1 MTASGALV
9 LITTSFPIAGD
20 GSEAAGGFVDDFAAE
35 LARHLPVRV
44 VAPGTETRRET
55 WREGMEVF
63 RYAAPERPL
72 STLKPWVPKD
82 MLLIRDV
89 LRAGRKA
96 AIEATRA
103 GPTIH
108 ILALW
113 ALPSGYWARCASKHG
128 AIPYSV
134 WTLGSDIWSLGRMP
148 VVRSYLRRVLAGARY
163 RYADG
168 MKLREDTERIARK
181 ATEFLPS
188 TRRMETTAPAPP
200 RVQPPYR
207 LIFLGRW
214 HRNKGIDLLLESL
227 GLLTQADWK
236 NIERVDIYGGGPLEN
251 EVRQRTQ
258 VLASA
263 GHPVRVHGFVGKKQA
278 EAALADADYL
288 LIPSRI
294 ESIPVVLSD
303 ALKLGRPIVA
313 MPVGDLT
320 SIIESQPACG
330 LVSSETN
337 APAFAIAIR
346 EAISTSPLQFMEG
359 ITSAAQRFDLSTVSV
374 KLLEAVHSSAP
385 GDRP

>member
-168 MKLREDTERIARK
+168 MKLREDTARIARK
-181 ATEFLPS
+181 PTEFLPS
-188 TRRMETTAPAPP
+188 CRHTNLGRPVPP
-200 RVQPPYR
+200 RSSPPYR
-207 LIFLGRW
+207 LAFLGRW
-214 HRNKGIDLLLESL
+214 HQNKGIDLLLEAL
-227 GLLTQADWK
+227 RLMDKWAWK
-236 NIERVDIYGGGPLEN
+236 RIERIDIYGGGPLTDLVQN
-251 EVRQRTQ
+251 EVSTLRQ
-258 VLASA
+258 A
-263 GHPVRVHGFVGKKQA
+263 GHPVEIHGFAPKQEA
-278 EAALADADYL
+278 EEAIANIDFLI
-288 LIPSRI
+288 IPSRI
-294 ESIPVVLSD
+294 ESIPVVYSD
-303 ALKLGRPIVA
+303 AIKLGTPVIST
-313 MPVGDLT
+313 PVGDLEELIGHQRT
-320 SIIESQPACG
+320 GVVAASTEPRD
-330 LVSSETN
+330 
-337 APAFAIAIR
+337 IAA
-346 EAISTSPLQFMEG
+346 AISTALHMQPSLF
-359 ITSAAQRFDLSTVSV
+359 TSDLRRAAQQFDPKKVARRV
-374 KLLEAVHSSAP
+374 AQDLLDPVT
-385 GDRP
+385 